1 METKTAFDLNTAIQ
15 RWREHLSQSPQFR
28 PENVEEL
35 ETHLRDSVA
44 SLQGK
49 ALSEEEAFL
58 VATRRLGG
66 VPVLEPEFAKV
77 NGQAVWM
84 NRLLWMLV
92 GAQLWPLVRLCAGT
106 VADTTVIGGL
116 LGLGWDLKLPE
127 GNPGFLPV
135 PVVLLAVVNFLALA
149 GCIAACW
156 WGLRRKGR
164 NLANTA
170 AALLRRPIFVPILA
184 CVVLSLVLGSF
195 GALRW
200 ALFQKWLP
208 GPTFTGVAVTMS
220 WASALQ
226 GLVVMPALAVVTV
239 LLARRQLRPGATSK
253 LVPVTNPVTY
263 QEPARL

>member
-1 METKTAFDLNTAIQ
+1 METKTAFDLNIAIQ

-28 PENVEEL
+28 PENLEEL

-44 SLQGK
+44 AFQST
-49 ALSEEEAFL
+49 ALSDEEAFL

-66 VPVLEPEFAKV
+66 VPALEPEFAKV
-77 NGQAVWM
+77 NGQTVWM

-92 GAQLWPLVRLCAGT
+92 GAQLWPMVRLCANT
-106 VADTTVIGGL
+106 IADTTVVGGL
-116 LGLGWDLKLPE
+116 LGLGWDLKVPK
-127 GNPGFLPV
+127 GNSEFFSV

-164 NLANTA
+164 NLANTV
-170 AALLRRPIFVPILA
+170 AALLRRPVFVPILA
-184 CVVLSLVLGSF
+184 CVLLSLVLGSF

-200 ALFQKWLP
+200 ALIQKWLP
-208 GPTFTGVAVTMS
+208 AQSAQGIAFSLS

-226 GLVVMPALAVVTV
+226 GLIVMPALAVVTV
-239 LLARRQLRPGATSK
+239 LLARRQLRPSATS
-253 LVPVTNPVTY
+253 
-263 QEPARL
+263 

>member
-15 RWREHLSQSPQFR
+15 RWREHLRQSPHFR
-28 PENVEEL
+28 PENLDEL

-44 SLQGK
+44 AFGST

-66 VPVLEPEFAKV
+66 APALEPEFAKV
-77 NGQAVWM
+77 NGKGVWM

-92 GAQLWPLVRLCAGT
+92 GAQLWPMVRLCAGT
-106 VADTTVIGGL
+106 IADTTVIGGL
-116 LGLGWDLKLPE
+116 LGLGWDLKLPK
-127 GNPGFLPV
+127 GNAEFLTLL
-135 PVVLLAVVNFLALA
+135 VVLLAVVNFLTLA

-170 AALLRRPIFVPILA
+170 AALLRRPLLVPILA
-184 CVVLSLVLGSF
+184 FVTLSLVLGSF

-200 ALFQKWLP
+200 ALLHKWLP
-208 GPTFTGVAVTMS
+208 VQSVQGILVTMN
-220 WASALQ
+220 WASAFY
-226 GLVVMPALAVVTV
+226 GLVVTPALALVTV
-239 LLARRQLRPGATSK
+239 LLARRQLRPSATS
-253 LVPVTNPVTY
+253 
-263 QEPARL
+263 